1 LRDVLAELKRNTGY
15 PRPFPLVAI
24 LGPTAV
30 GKTAISLRLASEIRG
45 EIVNFDSIQVYKGLD
60 IGSAKPAMEERS
72 RIPHHLIDIVDP
84 DEPFDAALFAAKAQM
99 AIKSITFRGR
109 VAILTGGTNLYL
121 KALLE
126 GLAPCPGEAHALRTM
141 LRGIARDAG
150 AGILHE
156 FLFRIDPKTA
166 ERLHPNDSFRVIRAI
181 EVYSLTG
188 QPVSFWH
195 EKHQNDA
202 AARPQCI
209 KIGLMRPMDEL
220 YERIDRRVDA
230 MVEAGLIDEVRR
242 LLMMGYSSGL
252 KPLQSLGYRH
262 IIQFLSG
269 EVDLPEALRQLKR
282 DHRHYARRQL
292 IWLRREHGITWLHPD
307 KLKGVKNIWPII
319 SGAAGN

>member
-1 LRDVLAELKRNTGY
+1 MAEFKRNTGHLS
-15 PRPFPLVAI
+15 PFPLVAI

-60 IGSAKPAMEERS
+60 IGSAKPSIEERL

-126 GLAPCPGEAHALRTM
+126 GLVPCPGEAPALRTM
-141 LRGIARDAG
+141 LRGVVRNAG
-150 AGILHE
+150 ARILHE
-156 FLFRIDPKTA
+156 FLSQIDPETA

-188 QPVSFWH
+188 HPISFWH
-195 EKHQNDA
+195 KKHQNDTI
-202 AARPQCI
+202 ARSQCI
-209 KIGLMRPMDEL
+209 KIGLIRPIDEL

-230 MVEAGLIDEVRR
+230 MIEAGLIDEVRR
-242 LLMMGYSSGL
+242 LLMMGYSPRL

-269 EVDLPEALRQLKR
+269 EVDLHEALRQLKR

-292 IWLRREHGITWLHPD
+292 IWLRREHGIRWLHPD
-307 KLKGVKNIWPII
+307 KLNGVKNIWPII
-319 SGAAGN
+319 SGAASN